1 MRVVDLDSSLVLGKW
16 PLDLVGDTSVNS
28 KSIVSLP
35 ETNNGEISNR
45 ELEAVL
51 LINKVENGA
60 GNFDEDIF
68 GGDRRSGRTGVFRE
82 EIFGDDWRS

>member
-1 MRVVDLDSSLVLGKW
+1 ARITRIGIKLFLRHAKTEEVMRVVDLDSSLVLGKW
-16 PLDLVGDTSVNS
+16 PLDLVGDTSVNG

-35 ETNNGEISNR
+35 ETNNGEIADR

-60 GNFDEDIF
+60 GNLD
-68 GGDRRSGRTGVFRE
+68 
-82 EIFGDDWRS
+82 